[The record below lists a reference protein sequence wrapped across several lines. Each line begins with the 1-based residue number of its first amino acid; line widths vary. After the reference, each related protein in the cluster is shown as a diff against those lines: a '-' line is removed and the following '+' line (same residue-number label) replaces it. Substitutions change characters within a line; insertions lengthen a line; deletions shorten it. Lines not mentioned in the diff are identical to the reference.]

1 MFCAIFRGKLFMF
14 WNLTRSLMTNPR
26 LASSN
31 INLSQNVWNS
41 GEKAKENVRSIWS
54 QIRWVWLWE
63 WKNCSMRLWTWCDY
77 CWTLSMLAFVIQS
90 VLTYGPM
97 LAFYLCI
104 QGICALRWV
113 NIFPLEHLVV
123 SRLQN
128 KPTPNLLYV
137 HVCLLS
143 LKIFIWLSAYMF
155 FRTSVCV
162 CGCRVEDAALGICS
176 NSSRA
181 FSTCLLSTLVIDLLC
196 VCRRWYEKQATLDQ
210 VTLAFQPFMREAS
223 MLFMLLLGLGL
234 DPWAKFDQARHM
246 YAHPFTTHF
255 LLSSLMEYALY
266 IAGCGIINSYTTEC
280 VAYIWLSL

>member
-1 MFCAIFRGKLFMF
+1 MFCAIFRDKLFMF

-90 VLTYGPM
+90 VLTHGPM

-137 HVCLLS
+137 HVCLLP

-162 CGCRVEDAALGICS
+162 CV
-176 NSSRA
+176 
-181 FSTCLLSTLVIDLLC
+181 C
-196 VCRRWYEKQATLDQ
+196 VC
-210 VTLAFQPFMREAS
+210 VCVVIEA
-223 MLFMLLLGLGL
+223 G
-234 DPWAKFDQARHM
+234 
-246 YAHPFTTHF
+246 
-255 LLSSLMEYALY
+255 
-266 IAGCGIINSYTTEC
+266 
-280 VAYIWLSL
+280 